1 MTPRKGNNHR
11 PPPNNNQTGQN
22 TLVPPANVAQPSD
35 YESDAQF
42 YISDNQQGAN
52 GTAAVPPPSR
62 TNEELNLSV
71 LRRHNPSINTVV
83 SLAPYA
89 VVYIFS
95 PTSQLW
101 EKSGIEG
108 SLFVC
113 HLTRG
118 TLGEEKYSVFVLN
131 RRGLNNFDAELG
143 SGDDVELTEEYV
155 ILKIDEPAGSQG
167 VTVGG
172 DAGNARIYGL
182 WIFSEPAPSSTAETR
197 TINAKVIKECANR
210 AQESRKQALE
220 RQTHQFGPDGVHEQ
234 ESQDEEAPG
243 SVAMGR
249 QISLKELF
257 GQHREQDD
265 GWSVK
270 VHSPGRPND
279 PRSHY
284 STNNQESFQA
294 GTGWPGPQPTTTGQQ
309 PPGRDVLDSLF
320 RKAGVAY
327 QGGQGPVS

>member
-1 MTPRKGNNHR
+1 MTPRKSQNR
-11 PPPNNNQTGQN
+11 RPNNNQTGPNAQ
-22 TLVPPANVAQPSD
+22 VPLAAVAQPSD

-42 YISDNQQGAN
+42 YFSDNQQGSN
-52 GTAAVPPPSR
+52 GPATVPPPQR

-71 LRRHNPSINTVV
+71 LRRHNPSISSVI

-113 HLTRG
+113 QLAPG
-118 TLGEEKYSVFVLN
+118 ELGEAKYSVFVLN
-131 RRGLNNFDAELG
+131 RRGLNNFDAELV
-143 SGDDVELTEEYV
+143 SGEDVELTEEYV
-155 ILKIDEPAGSQG
+155 ILKIDGQTDGQDETTRGTSG
-167 VTVGG
+167 E
-172 DAGNARIYGL
+172 ARIYGL

-197 TINAKVIKECANR
+197 AINAKVIKECADH
-210 AQESRKQALE
+210 AGESKKQALE
-220 RQTHQFGPDGVHEQ
+220 RQAAQFGPDGVYEQ
-234 ESQDEEAPG
+234 EDQGEETPG

-257 GQHREQDD
+257 GQQREQDD

-270 VHSPGRPND
+270 VHSPSPRPD
-279 PRSHY
+279 AHY
-284 STNNQESFQA
+284 ASGKQEPFQT
-294 GTGWPGPQPTTTGQQ
+294 GTGWSGPQPTSTGH
-309 PPGRDVLDSLF
+309 PAAGRDVLDSLF

-327 QGGQGPVS
+327 QGQGPVS

>member
-1 MTPRKGNNHR
+1 MTPRKPQNRR
-11 PPPNNNQTGQN
+11 PPQNNQAGQN
-22 TLVPPANVAQPSD
+22 TLVPPATAPQPSD

-42 YISDNQQGAN
+42 YYSDNQQGSN
-52 GTAAVPPPSR
+52 GPATVPPPTR

-71 LRRHNPSINTVV
+71 LQRHNPSITSIV

-113 HLTRG
+113 QLTPG
-118 TLGEEKYSVFVLN
+118 HLGEGRYSVFVLN
-131 RRGLNNFDAELG
+131 RRGLNNFDADLA

-155 ILKIDEPAGSQG
+155 ILKIDGQADGQQATTARTSNE
-167 VTVGG
+167 
-172 DAGNARIYGL
+172 ARIYGL

-197 TINAKVIKECANR
+197 AINAKIIKECAVHAGQSKKQ
-210 AQESRKQALE
+210 AQERQATLG
-220 RQTHQFGPDGVHEQ
+220 HDGAYDQ
-234 ESQDEEAPG
+234 EEEA
-243 SVAMGR
+243 SVPMDR
-249 QISLKELF
+249 QVSLRELF
-257 GQHREQDD
+257 GQQREQDD

-270 VHSPGRPND
+270 AHSPGPRPDGSMPHYPPND
-279 PRSHY
+279 QG
-284 STNNQESFQA
+284 NFQ
-294 GTGWPGPQPTTTGQQ
+294 GGNGWPGSQPAPTGQQ
-309 PPGRDVLDSLF
+309 PAGRDVLDSLF

-327 QGGQGPVS
+327 QGGPGPVP